1 MNRPP
6 FLIAALTNTAQL
18 LFSTKQTGQLAS
30 GQVGAPTFPS
40 AERLNLAYQN
50 VSNSNSSGV
59 FIQYF
64 DASTAGSVS
73 LGVTTPLASF
83 YVSGTQS
90 GGGSGSLSESYDPGI
105 MLSFKLGCVVACTA
119 TQQGSGSPGSAVSYM
134 GQFV

>member
-6 FLIAALTNTAQL
+6 FLIAALTNSPQL

-50 VSNSNSSGV
+50 VSNTNTAGV

-64 DASTAGSVS
+64 DAAAANQVT
-73 LGVTTPLASF
+73 LGTTVPLASF
-83 YVSGTQS
+83 YIPGTQS
-90 GGGSGSLSESYDPGI
+90 GGGSGVLSESYDPGI
-105 MLSFKLGCVVACTA
+105 MMSFKNGCVVAATS
-119 TQQGSGSPGSAVSYM
+119 TQQGGASPGSSVSYM
-134 GQFV
+134 GQFL